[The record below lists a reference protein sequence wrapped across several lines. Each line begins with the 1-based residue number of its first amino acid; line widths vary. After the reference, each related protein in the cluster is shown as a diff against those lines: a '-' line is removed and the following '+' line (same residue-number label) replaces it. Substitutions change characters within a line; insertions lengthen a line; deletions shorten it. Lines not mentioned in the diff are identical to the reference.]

1 MKTENPFKAQSPYL
15 VAERARRA
23 RLIDAVAKAGLYIA
37 IPINL
42 VVIPTLMLGYSHKMA
57 IVAGLCLAIF
67 PCCLLVQH
75 SVKRGHVD
83 AAAWFSIVGGMTLL
97 FLNTQLMGGLNPLLV
112 PGFLIL
118 IIAANLFLPSP
129 YPYAVAAAASGLYL
143 LERLVRIG
151 SLAAPQ
157 VNPMAGDLFLTTAT
171 MVAFIFV
178 AFLNQLITG
187 DLHRALDDATHS
199 LQEAN
204 RRLAQ
209 ASEMK
214 SQFTARTSHELR
226 TPLSSIIAFT
236 DLALRDSYGPL
247 APKLRDALT
256 YVFDSSRHL
265 KDIINDLLDL
275 SKIEAGQLQMVDEA
289 VSLPQLVEAVVG
301 VAAPI
306 VAEKGLRWSIA
317 VSPDMPHEFQGDPS
331 RLEQILLNLTGNAL
345 KFTEKGSVSMSIDR
359 AGTNGWRVDVR
370 DTGVGIPEDQF
381 ESIFEAYR
389 QLNGTAS
396 PSKVKG
402 TGLGL
407 AITRHL
413 VHLMGGTI
421 RVESTLGKG
430 STFTVELPLRPMSAP
445 A

>member
-1 MKTENPFKAQSPYL
+1 MKIENPFRAQSPYL
-15 VAERARRA
+15 VAERTRRA
-23 RLIDAVAKAGLYIA
+23 RMIDAVAKAGTYIA
-37 IPINL
+37 IPIAL
-42 VVIPTLMLGYSHKMA
+42 AVTPSLILAYSPQMA
-57 IVAGLCLAIF
+57 IVTILCLAIV
-67 PCCLLVQH
+67 PCCLLVRH
-75 SVKRGHVD
+75 LVKRGHVD
-83 AAAWFSIVGGMTLL
+83 AAAWFSIMGGMTVLL
-97 FLNTQLMGGLNPLLV
+97 LNTQLMEGLNPLLV
-112 PGFLIL
+112 PGFLVL

-129 YPYAVAAAASGLYL
+129 YPYAVATAAAFLYL
-143 LERLVRIG
+143 LERQARTG
-151 SLAAPQ
+151 SLPAAQ
-157 VNPMAGDLFLTTAT
+157 VNPIAGDIFLTTAT
-171 MVAFIFV
+171 MAAFIFV
-178 AFLNQLITG
+178 AFLNQLITS
-187 DLHRALDDATHS
+187 DLHRALDDATHN
-199 LQEAN
+199 LQEVN

-256 YVFDSSRHL
+256 YVFNSSRHL

-275 SKIEAGQLQMVDEA
+275 SKIEAGQLQMADEA
-289 VSLPQLVEAVVG
+289 LSLPKLVEAVVG
-301 VAAPI
+301 VAAPM
-306 VAEKGLRWSIA
+306 ATEKGLRWSIA
-317 VSPDMPHEFQGDPS
+317 VSPEMPHEFRGDKS

-345 KFTEKGSVSMSIDR
+345 KFTEKGSVTLGIDR
-359 AGTNGWRVDVR
+359 TASDRWRIEVR
-370 DTGVGIPEDQF
+370 DTGPGIPEDQF

-413 VHLMGGTI
+413 VRLMGGTI
-421 RVESTLGKG
+421 LIESTLGKG
-430 STFTVELPLRPMSAP
+430 STFTVELPLRTGSTP